1 MQMGGN
7 EMLSLGIALLTTIV
21 VAWLIIKRMKPQA
34 VLFAGGIFLLVVA
47 ILMGVPLLDAKK
59 STGFVWFDIFKFME
73 DTFSTRAAGI
83 GLMIMTVGGFAKYMD
98 YIGASRS
105 LVHLASKPLS
115 MIRSPYLLLAVSYI
129 IGQLLNIVIPSAAGL
144 CVLLMATMY
153 PVLVNLGVSR
163 LSAAA
168 VVATTP
174 CLDLGPA
181 SGTAVFAAK
190 TAEMDVADYFVG
202 EQLPIAVVT
211 MAAISISHYF
221 VQRYFDRKEGLE
233 AKVLQTASDHDE
245 QELPPTIYA
254 LLPLVPIILV
264 LVFSKL
270 CISSIKMPVVTAM
283 IISIFLAM
291 MMELIRTRKPK
302 AVCKSIQVFF
312 DGMGHLFAT
321 VVTLIVAGETFA
333 FGLTKIGAIDLIIQG
348 AQSSGFG
355 IIGITLVMTVIV
367 AVSAVI
373 MGSGNASFY
382 SFGALVPDV
391 AKGLSM
397 LPSTMITPMQMAA
410 SIARSASPIAAAV
423 VAVAGVA
430 DVSPVDLVKRTAIPM
445 GVALV
450 VSFIMAVIL

>member
-1 MQMGGN
+1 
-7 EMLSLGIALLTTIV
+7 MLSLVVALLTTIV

-34 VLFAGGIFLLVVA
+34 VLFAGGIFLLAVA
-47 ILMGVPLLDAKK
+47 ILMGYPVLDAKK
-59 STGFVWFDIFKFME
+59 STGLSWFDIFKFIE
-73 DTFSTRAAGI
+73 DVFSNRAAGI

-105 LVHLASKPLS
+105 LVYIVSKPLS
-115 MIRSPYLLLAVSYI
+115 MVKSPYVLLGISYI

-181 SGTAVFAAK
+181 SGSAVFAAK
-190 TAEMDVADYFVG
+190 TAGLDVADYFVA
-202 EQLPIAVVT
+202 EQIPIAVVT
-211 MAAISISHYF
+211 MVTIAVSHYF

-233 AKVLQTASDHDE
+233 PQKLQAVSAHESETE
-245 QELPPTIYA
+245 NLPPKIYA
-254 LLPLVPIILV
+254 LLPMIPIIFV

-270 CISSIKMPVVTAM
+270 GISSIKMSVVTAM
-283 IISIFLAM
+283 IISIFIAM
-291 MMELIRTRKPK
+291 ILEVIRTRRPME
-302 AVCKSIQVFF
+302 VCKNIQVFF

-333 FGLTKIGAIDLIIQG
+333 YGLTKIGAIDMIIKG
-348 AQSSGFG
+348 AQGSGFG
-355 IIGITLVMTVIV
+355 AIGVTLIMTLIV
-367 AVSAVI
+367 AIAAVI
-373 MGSGNASFY
+373 MGSGNAPFY
-382 SFGALVPDV
+382 SFGALVPDI

-397 LPSTMITPMQMAA
+397 MPAVMITPMQMAS
-410 SIARSASPIAAAV
+410 SIARSASPITAAV

-445 GVALV
+445 GIALV
-450 VSFIMAVIL
+450 VSFLMAVIF

>member
-1 MQMGGN
+1 
-7 EMLSLGIALLTTIV
+7 MLSLGIALLTTIV
-21 VAWLIIKRMKPQA
+21 VAWLIINRMKPQA

-47 ILMGVPLLDAKK
+47 ILMGVPLLDVKK

-202 EQLPIAVVT
+202 EQIPIAVVT

-221 VQRYFDRKEGLE
+221 IQRYFDRKEGLE
-233 AKVLQTASDHDE
+233 AKVLQTAPDYDKE
-245 QELPPTIYA
+245 ELPPVIYA

-291 MMELIRTRKPK
+291 MMELIRTRQPK
-302 AVCKSIQVFF
+302 EVCKSIQVFF

-333 FGLTKIGAIDLIIQG
+333 FGLTKVGAIDLIVQG

-355 IIGITLVMTVIV
+355 AIGVTLVMTVIV
-367 AVSAVI
+367 SMSAII
-373 MGSGNASFY
+373 MGSGNAPFY
-382 SFGALVPDV
+382 SFGALVPDI
-391 AKGLSM
+391 AKGLSI
-397 LPSTMITPMQMAA
+397 LPVSMITPMQMAA
-410 SIARSASPIAAAV
+410 SIARSASPITAAV

-430 DVSPVDLVKRTAIPM
+430 NVSPVDLVKRTAIPM
-445 GVALV
+445 GIALL
-450 VSFIMAVIL
+450 VSFIMAGIL

>member
-1 MQMGGN
+1 
-7 EMLSLGIALLTTIV
+7 
-21 VAWLIIKRMKPQA
+21 
-34 VLFAGGIFLLVVA
+34 
-47 ILMGVPLLDAKK
+47 
-59 STGFVWFDIFKFME
+59 ME

-202 EQLPIAVVT
+202 EQIPIAVVT

-221 VQRYFDRKEGLE
+221 IQRYFDRKEGLE
-233 AKVLQTASDHDE
+233 AKVLQTAPDYDKE
-245 QELPPTIYA
+245 ELPPVIYA

-291 MMELIRTRKPK
+291 MMELIRTRQPK
-302 AVCKSIQVFF
+302 EVCKSIQVFF

-333 FGLTKIGAIDLIIQG
+333 FGLTKIGAIDLIVQG

-355 IIGITLVMTVIV
+355 AIGVTLVMTVIV
-367 AVSAVI
+367 SMSAII
-373 MGSGNASFY
+373 MGSGNAPFY
-382 SFGALVPDV
+382 SFGALVPDI
-391 AKGLSM
+391 AKGLSI
-397 LPSTMITPMQMAA
+397 LPVSMITPMQMAA
-410 SIARSASPIAAAV
+410 SIARSASPITAAV

-430 DVSPVDLVKRTAIPM
+430 NVSPVDLVKRTAIPM
-445 GVALV
+445 GIALL
-450 VSFIMAVIL
+450 VSFIMAGIL

>member
-1 MQMGGN
+1 
-7 EMLSLGIALLTTIV
+7 MLSLGIALLTTIV

-34 VLFAGGIFLLVVA
+34 VLFAGGFFLLAVA

-59 STGFVWFDIFKFME
+59 STGLVWFDIFKFVE

-115 MIRSPYLLLAVSYI
+115 LIRSPYLLLAVSYI

-153 PVLVNLGVSR
+153 PVLVSLGVSR

-190 TAEMDVADYFVG
+190 TAELDVADYFVG
-202 EQLPIAVVT
+202 EQIPIAVVT

-221 VQRYFDRKEGLE
+221 IQRYFDRKEGVE
-233 AKVLQTASDHDE
+233 AKVLQAAPVQEGE
-245 QELPPTIYA
+245 QLPPSIYA
-254 LLPLVPIILV
+254 LLPMVPIILV
-264 LVFSKL
+264 LMFSKL
-270 CISSIKMPVVTAM
+270 CITSIKMPVVTAM
-283 IISIFLAM
+283 IISVFLAM
-291 MMELIRTRKPK
+291 LMELIRTRHPK
-302 AVCKSIQVFF
+302 EVCKSIQVFF

-321 VVTLIVAGETFA
+321 VITLIVAGETFA

-355 IIGITLVMTVIV
+355 AVGVTLIMTIIV
-367 AVSAVI
+367 AVAAII
-373 MGSGNASFY
+373 MGSGNAPFY
-382 SFGALVPDV
+382 SFGALVPDI

-397 LPSTMITPMQMAA
+397 LPATMITPMQMAS
-410 SIARSASPIAAAV
+410 SIARSASPITAAV

-430 DVSPVDLVKRTAIPM
+430 DVSPVDIVKRTAIPM
-445 GVALV
+445 GIALL
-450 VSFIMAVIL
+450 VSFLMAVIL

>member
-1 MQMGGN
+1 
-7 EMLSLGIALLTTIV
+7 MLSLGIALLTTIV

-34 VLFAGGIFLLVVA
+34 VLFAGGFFLLAVA

-59 STGFVWFDIFKFME
+59 STGLVWFDIFKFVE

-115 MIRSPYLLLAVSYI
+115 LIRSPYLLLAVSYI

-153 PVLVNLGVSR
+153 PVLVSLGVSR

-190 TAEMDVADYFVG
+190 TADLDVADYFVG

-221 VQRYFDRKEGLE
+221 IQRYFDRKEGVE
-233 AKVLQTASDHDE
+233 AKVLQAAPVQEGE
-245 QELPPTIYA
+245 QLPPSIYA
-254 LLPLVPIILV
+254 LLPMVPIILV
-264 LVFSKL
+264 LMFSKL
-270 CISSIKMPVVTAM
+270 CITSIKMPVVTAM
-283 IISIFLAM
+283 IISVFLAM
-291 MMELIRTRKPK
+291 LMELIRTRHPK
-302 AVCKSIQVFF
+302 EVCKSIQVFF

-321 VVTLIVAGETFA
+321 VITLIVAGETFA

-355 IIGITLVMTVIV
+355 AVGVTLIMTIIV
-367 AVSAVI
+367 AVAAII
-373 MGSGNASFY
+373 MGSGNAPFY
-382 SFGALVPDV
+382 SFGALVPDI

-397 LPSTMITPMQMAA
+397 LPATMITPMQMAS
-410 SIARSASPIAAAV
+410 SIARSASPITAAV

-430 DVSPVDLVKRTAIPM
+430 DVSPVDIVKRTAIPM
-445 GVALV
+445 GIALL
-450 VSFIMAVIL
+450 VSFLMAVIL

>member
-1 MQMGGN
+1 
-7 EMLSLGIALLTTIV
+7 MLSLVVALLTTIV

-34 VLFAGGIFLLVVA
+34 VLFAGGIFLLAVA
-47 ILMGVPLLDAKK
+47 ILMGYPVLDAKK
-59 STGFVWFDIFKFME
+59 STGLSWFDIFKFIE
-73 DTFSTRAAGI
+73 DVFSNRAAGI

-105 LVHLASKPLS
+105 LVYIASKPLS
-115 MIRSPYLLLAVSYI
+115 MVKSPYVLLGISYI

-181 SGTAVFAAK
+181 SGSAVFAAK
-190 TAEMDVADYFVG
+190 TAGLDVADYFVT
-202 EQLPIAVVT
+202 EQIPIAVVT
-211 MAAISISHYF
+211 MVTIAVSHYF

-233 AKVLQTASDHDE
+233 PQKLQAVSAHESETE
-245 QELPPTIYA
+245 NLPPKIYA
-254 LLPLVPIILV
+254 LLPMIPIIFV

-270 CISSIKMPVVTAM
+270 GISSIKMSVVTAM
-283 IISIFLAM
+283 IISIFIAM
-291 MMELIRTRKPK
+291 ILEVIRTRRPME
-302 AVCKSIQVFF
+302 VCKNIQVFF

-333 FGLTKIGAIDLIIQG
+333 YGLTKIGAIDMIIKG
-348 AQSSGFG
+348 AQGSGFG
-355 IIGITLVMTVIV
+355 AIGVTLIMTLIV
-367 AVSAVI
+367 AIAAVI
-373 MGSGNASFY
+373 MGSGNAPFY
-382 SFGALVPDV
+382 SFGALVPDI

-397 LPSTMITPMQMAA
+397 MPAVMITPMQMAS
-410 SIARSASPIAAAV
+410 SIARSASPITAAV

-445 GVALV
+445 GIALV
-450 VSFIMAVIL
+450 VSFLMAVIF

>member
-1 MQMGGN
+1 
-7 EMLSLGIALLTTIV
+7 MLSLVVALLTTIV

-34 VLFAGGIFLLVVA
+34 VLFAGGIFLLAVA
-47 ILMGVPLLDAKK
+47 ILMGYPVLDAKK
-59 STGFVWFDIFKFME
+59 STGLSWFDIFKFIE
-73 DTFSTRAAGI
+73 DVFSNRAAGI

-105 LVHLASKPLS
+105 LVYIASKPLS
-115 MIRSPYLLLAVSYI
+115 MVKSPYVLLGISYI

-181 SGTAVFAAK
+181 SGSAVFAAK
-190 TAEMDVADYFVG
+190 TAGLDVADYFVA
-202 EQLPIAVVT
+202 EQIPIAVVT
-211 MAAISISHYF
+211 MVAIAVSHYF

-233 AKVLQTASDHDE
+233 PQKLQAVSAHESETE
-245 QELPPTIYA
+245 NLPPKIYA
-254 LLPLVPIILV
+254 LLPMIPIIFV

-270 CISSIKMPVVTAM
+270 GISSIKMSVVTAM
-283 IISIFLAM
+283 IISIFIAM
-291 MMELIRTRKPK
+291 ILEVIRTRRPME
-302 AVCKSIQVFF
+302 VCKNIQVFF

-333 FGLTKIGAIDLIIQG
+333 YGLTKIGAIDMIIKG
-348 AQSSGFG
+348 AQGSGFG
-355 IIGITLVMTVIV
+355 AIGVTLIMTLIV
-367 AVSAVI
+367 AIAAVI
-373 MGSGNASFY
+373 MGSGNAPFY
-382 SFGALVPDV
+382 SFGALVPDI

-397 LPSTMITPMQMAA
+397 MPAVMITPMQMAS
-410 SIARSASPIAAAV
+410 SIARSASPITAAV

-445 GVALV
+445 GIALV
-450 VSFIMAVIL
+450 VSFLMAVIF

>member
-1 MQMGGN
+1 
-7 EMLSLGIALLTTIV
+7 MLSLGIALLTTIV
-21 VAWLIIKRMKPQA
+21 VAWLIINCMKPQA

-202 EQLPIAVVT
+202 EQIPIAVVT

-221 VQRYFDRKEGLE
+221 IQRYFDRKEGLE
-233 AKVLQTASDHDE
+233 AKVLQTAPDYDKE
-245 QELPPTIYA
+245 KLPPVIYA

-291 MMELIRTRKPK
+291 MMELIRTRQPK
-302 AVCKSIQVFF
+302 EVCKSIQVFF

-333 FGLTKIGAIDLIIQG
+333 FGLTKIGAIDLIVQG
-348 AQSSGFG
+348 AQSSGVG
-355 IIGITLVMTVIV
+355 AIGVTLVMTVIV
-367 AVSAVI
+367 SMSAII
-373 MGSGNASFY
+373 MGSGNAPFY
-382 SFGALVPDV
+382 SFGALVPDI
-391 AKGLSM
+391 AKGLSI
-397 LPSTMITPMQMAA
+397 LPVSMITPMQMAA
-410 SIARSASPIAAAV
+410 SIARSASPITAAV

-430 DVSPVDLVKRTAIPM
+430 NVSPVDLVKRTAIPM
-445 GVALV
+445 GIALL
-450 VSFIMAVIL
+450 VSFIMAGIL

>member
-1 MQMGGN
+1 
-7 EMLSLGIALLTTIV
+7 MLSLVVALLTTIV

-34 VLFAGGIFLLVVA
+34 VLFAGGIFLLAVA
-47 ILMGVPLLDAKK
+47 ILMGYPVLDAKK
-59 STGFVWFDIFKFME
+59 STGLSWFDIFKFIE
-73 DTFSTRAAGI
+73 DVFSNRAAGI

-105 LVHLASKPLS
+105 LVYIASKPLS
-115 MIRSPYLLLAVSYI
+115 MVKSPYVLLGISYI

-181 SGTAVFAAK
+181 SGSAVFAAK
-190 TAEMDVADYFVG
+190 TAGLDVADYFVA
-202 EQLPIAVVT
+202 EQIPIAVVT
-211 MAAISISHYF
+211 MVAIAVSHYF

-233 AKVLQTASDHDE
+233 PQKLQAVSAHESETE
-245 QELPPTIYA
+245 NLPPKIYA
-254 LLPLVPIILV
+254 LLPMIPIIFV

-270 CISSIKMPVVTAM
+270 GISSIKMSVVTAM
-283 IISIFLAM
+283 IISIFIAM
-291 MMELIRTRKPK
+291 ILEVIRTRRPME
-302 AVCKSIQVFF
+302 VCKNIQVFF
-312 DGMGHLFAT
+312 DAMGHLFAT

-333 FGLTKIGAIDLIIQG
+333 YGLTKIGAIDMIIKG
-348 AQSSGFG
+348 AQGSGFG
-355 IIGITLVMTVIV
+355 AIGVTLIMTLIV
-367 AVSAVI
+367 AIAAVI
-373 MGSGNASFY
+373 MGSGNAPFY
-382 SFGALVPDV
+382 SFGALVPDI

-397 LPSTMITPMQMAA
+397 MPAAMITPMQMAS
-410 SIARSASPIAAAV
+410 SIARSASPITAAV

-445 GVALV
+445 GIALV
-450 VSFIMAVIL
+450 VSFLMAVIF